1 MDAFI
6 GTIDAKTDAKGRV
19 FVPAAFR
26 KILQSSG
33 ESRLVL
39 RKDVYQDCLVL
50 YPEKIWEEE
59 LNKLREQLNE
69 WNEEEQNTYRMISWL
84 VERLELDS
92 NGRILIPKK
101 YLQMTN
107 ISNAVCF
114 IGMNK
119 TIEIWS
125 PDQLAKA
132 MMSAEDLKNQV
143 KKFLGGSK
151 RTIEKS
157 GQE

>member
-6 GTIDAKTDAKGRV
+6 GTIDAKTDSKGRV
-19 FVPAAFR
+19 FVPAVFR

-33 ESRLVL
+33 ESRLIL
-39 RKDVYQDCLVL
+39 RKDIYQDCLVL
-50 YPEKIWEEE
+50 YAEQVWKEE
-59 LNKLREQLNE
+59 LDKLREQLNE
-69 WNEEEQNTYRMISWL
+69 WNEEEQHTYRMISSF

-92 NGRILIPKK
+92 SGRILIPKK
-101 YLQMTN
+101 YLLKTN
-107 ISNAVCF
+107 ITHTVCF

-125 PDQLAKA
+125 PDQLEKA
-132 MMSAEDLKNQV
+132 MLSAEDMKSQV

-151 RTIEKS
+151 RPSEKS

>member
-19 FVPAAFR
+19 FVPAVFR

-33 ESRLVL
+33 ESRLIL

-50 YPEKIWEEE
+50 CPEKTWKEE

-69 WNEEEQNTYRMISWL
+69 WNDEEQNTYRMISL
-84 VERLELDS
+84 HVEILELDS
-92 NGRILIPKK
+92 SGRILIPKK

-107 ISNAVCF
+107 ISNTVCF

-132 MMSAEDLKNQV
+132 MMSAEDLKSQV
-143 KKFLGGSK
+143 KKLLGGSK
-151 RTIEKS
+151 RTNENS